1 MFATFDLQTN
11 KLTWDVK
18 DCLDGEKYN
27 LCAKELKSCPV
38 PAPASA
44 PTEGMI
50 YQVIRM
56 SNISTPYNEKQH
68 WHNFIILKPC
78 FIQKQLQRRVEQLQ
92 ELVLVIMIVLKGP
105 VALELQVSR
114 STHSLIVSSLKKC

>member
-44 PTEGMI
+44 PTEGII
-50 YQVIRM
+50 YQIIRM
-56 SNISTPYNEKQH
+56 SNICNPYMKN
-68 WHNFIILKPC
+68 NI
-78 FIQKQLQRRVEQLQ
+78 
-92 ELVLVIMIVLKGP
+92 
-105 VALELQVSR
+105 
-114 STHSLIVSSLKKC
+114 